1 MQITEFFYWLQ
12 GYFEISI
19 TPKVLTIEQCVIIRR
34 HIELVFAS
42 KNKYSPDD
50 TIRLA
55 KMNTLLGLNV
65 DGLISAEITTNK
77 IREEVHAQFV
87 HVIDPEYPNDV
98 QENLNIIHGG
108 NLSGNT
114 KPVMKC

>member
-19 TPKVLTIEQCVIIRR
+19 TPKVLSTEQCVIIRR
-34 HIELVFAS
+34 HIDLVFAS
-42 KNKYSPDD
+42 NVKRLPDD

-55 KMNTLLGLNV
+55 KMNTLLGLSV
-65 DGLISAEITTNK
+65 EGHISTEIVTEK
-77 IREEVHAQFV
+77 IRKEVSDQFI
-87 HVIDPEYPNDV
+87 HVIDPGYGPPDV
-98 QENLNIIHGG
+98 QAKLDAVH
-108 NLSGNT
+108 SGYSVSG